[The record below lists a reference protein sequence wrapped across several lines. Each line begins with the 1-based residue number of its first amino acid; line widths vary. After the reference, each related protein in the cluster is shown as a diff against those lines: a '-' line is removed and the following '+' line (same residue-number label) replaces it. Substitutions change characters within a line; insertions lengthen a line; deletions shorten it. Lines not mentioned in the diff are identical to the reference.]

1 MALPK
6 VETPTYEL
14 TLPSQDL
21 QVKYRPF
28 LVREEKILMM
38 ANEAGEKK
46 DITHTT
52 MEVLQS
58 CTFNEIDI
66 QRLPLFDIEYLFL
79 NIRAKSVGEKAKFKI
94 LCKDDMET
102 YAEVEVD
109 LTKIDVQVDDS
120 HTNDVVLDEE
130 RKLGVVFAYP
140 TYVHLKNNVNIE
152 KMDVKTTFNMISGCI
167 DHIYEGEKIYPSKD
181 TTEKERMNF
190 LESLNGDQFDKLR
203 KFFETMPTLKHE
215 VEVEN
220 PKTKVKNK
228 VSFSGLSDFFTSASP
243 ITR

>member
-38 ANEAGEKK
+38 ANEAGQKK

-66 QRLPLFDIEYLFL
+66 QKLPLFDIEYLFL
-79 NIRAKSVGEKAKFKI
+79 NIRAKSVGEKAKFRI

-120 HTNDVVLDEE
+120 HTNDIVLDEE

-140 TYVHLKNNVNIE
+140 TYVHLKNNSLE

-220 PKTKVKNK
+220 PNTKVKNK
-228 VSFSGLSDFFTSASP
+228 VSFNGLSDFFTSASP

>member
-58 CTFNEIDI
+58 CTFNEIDV
-66 QRLPLFDIEYLFL
+66 QNLPLFDIEYLFL
-79 NIRAKSVGEKAKFKI
+79 NIRAKSVGEKANFKI
-94 LCKDDMET
+94 LCKDDMKT
-102 YAEVEVD
+102 YADVEID
-109 LTKIDVQVDDS
+109 LTKIDVQVDDN
-120 HTNDVVLDEE
+120 HTNNILLNEE
-130 RKLGVVFAYP
+130 RKLGVVFTYP
-140 TYVHLKNNVNIE
+140 TYANLKKKIDFE
-152 KMDVKTTFNMISGCI
+152 KMDVKTTFNMISECI
-167 DHIYEGEKIYPSKD
+167 DHIYEGEKIYPSKE

-190 LESLNGDQFDKLR
+190 LESLNGEQFDKL
-203 KFFETMPTLKHE
+203 KAFFETMPTLKHE
-215 VEVEN
+215 VEIEN
-220 PKTKVKNK
+220 PETKVKNK
-228 VSFSGLSDFFTSASP
+228 VVFRGLSDFFMSASP
-243 ITR
+243 TTR